1 MKYIS
6 KSENE
11 TKKIGKK
18 IAAKLKGGEILALHG
33 DLGAGKTVFA
43 KGIIEG
49 LGYKKN
55 VNSPTF
61 VLMKV
66 YKLKIRNLKLEI
78 RGGKNKS
85 NVKYICHVDA
95 YRIIDTSEIEDIG
108 ALEYFGKSDTVSIIE
123 WPEKIKK
130 MLPKNTIW
138 VELNYGKKENERKII
153 FKK

>member
-6 KSENE
+6 HSENE
-11 TKKIGKK
+11 TKNIGKK
-18 IAAKLKGGEILALHG
+18 IAAKLKGGEILALRG
-33 DLGAGKTVFA
+33 DLGAGKTVLS
-43 KGIIEG
+43 KGIAVG

-61 VLMKV
+61 VLMKI
-66 YKLKIRNLKLEI
+66 YKIYTPLPPLKGGTEI
-78 RGGKNKS
+78 
-85 NVKYICHVDA
+85 KYICHVDA
-95 YRIIDTSEIEDIG
+95 YRITDSNEMENIG
-108 ALEYFGKSDTVSIIE
+108 INEYLGAQDTVSIIE